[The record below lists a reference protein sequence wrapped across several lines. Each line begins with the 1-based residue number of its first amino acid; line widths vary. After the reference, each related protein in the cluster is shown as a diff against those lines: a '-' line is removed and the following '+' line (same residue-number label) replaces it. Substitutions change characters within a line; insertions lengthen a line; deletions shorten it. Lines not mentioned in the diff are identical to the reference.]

1 MFPNK
6 SLNNQIRS
14 VILALYLLSSTP
26 KLVVG
31 EDSVTYKYE
40 DYQED
45 NDRIRVVAHYVRV
58 EKELGANTTISA
70 IGLID
75 TITGSSPTGE
85 PIQAEDPNQV
95 PLEYLEDERKSG
107 VINLEQ
113 RVGDHAFTFEFSH
126 SDESDYLSEGGTIT
140 YKREL
145 NKNNTTLQAGYSLLD
160 DELTAF
166 SLPEPEA
173 KTSHDLFFGVTQV
186 VDPSTIVRANIA
198 YGQENGYLADPY
210 KGVLKSVEILP
221 EFFLPILF
229 PENRPRS
236 REKWIFFTEAL
247 RDFDKL
253 GAGIQASY
261 RYFSDDAG
269 IDSHTFSV
277 EWFQKLSE
285 KVILKPIYRYYKQ
298 SAANFYFYDLDQ
310 TSILPDRDLRGV
322 GPFYSSDHRL
332 SKMET
337 HTYGL
342 KLIWFISDALEFNVK
357 FNRYEMKGLDN
368 ITHPSAYSDAD
379 IFTVGGRWWF

>member
-1 MFPNK
+1 MFSKK
-6 SLNNQIRS
+6 SFSNQLRS
-14 VILALYLLSSTP
+14 LLLAVYLVSSTP

-31 EDSVTYKYE
+31 EDSITYKYE

-45 NDRIRVVAHYVRV
+45 NDRIRVVAHYVRA
-58 EKELGANTTISA
+58 EKDLGVNTTLSVV
-70 IGLID
+70 GLVD

-85 PIQAEDPNQV
+85 PIQDEDPDQV
-95 PLEYLEDERKSG
+95 PLDYLEDERKS
-107 VINLEQ
+107 VVVNLEHK
-113 RVGDHAFTFEFSH
+113 RGDHSFTFEVSH
-126 SDESDYLSEGGTIT
+126 SDESDYLSQGGTLS

-160 DELTAF
+160 DELTAV
-166 SLPEPEA
+166 SLPEPET
-173 KTSHDLFFGVTQV
+173 KISHDLFFGISQV
-186 VDPSTIVRANIA
+186 IDTSTVLRTNIA

-236 REKWIFFTEAL
+236 REKWIFFTEVL

-253 GAGIQASY
+253 KASMQASY

-269 IDSHTFSV
+269 IDSHTFTW

-298 SAANFYFYDLDQ
+298 SEANFYFYNLDQ
-310 TSILPDRDLRGV
+310 TDIIPDRDLSGT
-322 GPFYSSDHRL
+322 GPYYSSDHRL

-342 KLIWFISDALEFNVK
+342 KLIWFMTDDLEFNVK
-357 FNRYEMKGLDN
+357 FNRYEMKGLDA

-379 IFTVGGRWWF
+379 VFTIGGRWWF